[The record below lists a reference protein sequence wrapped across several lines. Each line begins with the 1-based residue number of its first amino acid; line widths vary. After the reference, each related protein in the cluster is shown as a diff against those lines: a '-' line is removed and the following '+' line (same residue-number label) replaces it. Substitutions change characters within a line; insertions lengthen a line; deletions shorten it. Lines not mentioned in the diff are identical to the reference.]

1 MSQPLPPA
9 PPPTGARTV
18 SPTGAPSL
26 PSPVAPTSPATGG
39 PLVSTAERV
48 RRGLA
53 PLVALLS
60 SCLALLCLVNLAD
73 IVTQIDG
80 LAVVNERLVGWA
92 GVAGMASIA
101 VAILAL
107 LAAPRLG
114 VGLPL
119 ATGAA
124 VAVFGLALGRS
135 VIDDAQLAL
144 TLVILGLGAGG
155 LLGGAAGMT
164 VELPQRWRGA
174 TLTAFGL
181 PLVAGPPVLSW
192 VALHIPAGEDP
203 RLALH
208 PPVWPLAVV
217 SALIVSWS
225 ALTLLLEPDRQ
236 RSAPGLAW
244 DSAWTSL
251 IVAASMPPVAV
262 MLLGFAPDIR
272 LLWLRPLIVV
282 GSGLALVGLALVC
295 RAVPTAP
302 ARVGY
307 VAAGVVALCWPVCIG
322 LLLVTADAGVTRVS
336 ALQVSIMAVAA
347 GGGAVL
353 AYWRPAAGVVAGLLL
368 VAAAAA
374 GAWVMPS
381 EPWPMVAAAGPM
393 AAGAGAALGGGL
405 RCAARDITGG
415 RFVGAVT
422 LTTVVLGS
430 LIAVPLSWALGGG
443 VPGTE
448 EAARAAGRV
457 LLGLTFALAVLAAA
471 YSSILLRQVRGSSE
485 K

>member
-1 MSQPLPPA
+1 
-9 PPPTGARTV
+9 
-18 SPTGAPSL
+18 
-26 PSPVAPTSPATGG
+26 
-39 PLVSTAERV
+39 
-48 RRGLA
+48 
-53 PLVALLS
+53 LLS
-60 SCLALLCLVNLAD
+60 TSLALLCLVNLAD
-73 IVTQIDG
+73 IVTQVDG

-92 GVAGMASIA
+92 GVGGMASIA

-124 VAVFGLALGRS
+124 AAVFGLALGRS
-135 VIDDAQLAL
+135 VIDDTQLAL

-174 TLTAFGL
+174 TLTAYGL

-208 PPVWPLAVV
+208 PPVWPLAVA
-217 SALIVSWS
+217 SAVVVSWS
-225 ALTLLLEPDRQ
+225 ALTLLLEPAKE
-236 RSAPGLAW
+236 RSSPRLAW
-244 DSAWTSL
+244 DSSWTSL
-251 IVAASMPPVAV
+251 VVAASVPLVAV

-282 GSGLALVGLALVC
+282 GSALTLVGLALSC
-295 RAVPTAP
+295 LAVPTAP

-322 LLLVTADAGVTRVS
+322 LLLVTADAGAS
-336 ALQVSIMAVAA
+336 QVFPLGFTIIAVAA
-347 GGGAVL
+347 GCGAAL
-353 AYWRPAAGVVAGLLL
+353 GSWRPAAGVVAGLMV

-374 GAWVMPS
+374 GAWVMPG
-381 EPWPMVAAAGPM
+381 EPWLMVAVAGPM
-393 AAGAGAALGGGL
+393 AAGAGASLVGGL
-405 RCAARDITGG
+405 RCASGDLTGQ
-415 RFVGAVT
+415 RLVSAATTST
-422 LTTVVLGS
+422 LVLGS
-430 LIAVPLSWALGGG
+430 LIAVPLSWALGGS
-443 VPGTE
+443 VPDTE

-457 LLGLTFALAVLAAA
+457 FLGLTFALAVLAAA
-471 YSSILLRQVRGSSE
+471 YSSILLRQVRGSP
-485 K
+485 KK